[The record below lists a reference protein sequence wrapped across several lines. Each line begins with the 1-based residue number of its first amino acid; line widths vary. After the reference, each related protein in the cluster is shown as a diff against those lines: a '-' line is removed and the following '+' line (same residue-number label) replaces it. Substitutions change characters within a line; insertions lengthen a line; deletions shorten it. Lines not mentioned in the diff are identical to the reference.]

1 MKFKRAYCADKV
13 TRSLKKIRL
22 ELANNKADKVNL
34 EIKIIK
40 MMVFTLSLEQNK
52 LRVVSSPPLQRL
64 P

>member
-40 MMVFTLSLEQNK
+40 MMVFTLSL
-52 LRVVSSPPLQRL
+52 
-64 P
+64 